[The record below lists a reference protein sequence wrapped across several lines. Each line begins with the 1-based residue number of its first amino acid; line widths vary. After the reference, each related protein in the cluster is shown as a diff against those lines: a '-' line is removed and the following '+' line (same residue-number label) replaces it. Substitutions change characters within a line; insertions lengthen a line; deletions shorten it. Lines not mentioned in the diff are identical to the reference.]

1 VHKVV
6 RKFLRFCGLYDS
18 VVDLKRYLTKTQS
31 NYINFYSNFIDKG
44 DLCFDIGANVGRR
57 TKVFLKLG
65 AKVIA
70 VEPQEHCI
78 KVLRK
83 KYEKNNNV
91 ILVKKAIGEE
101 EGHAEMMLCDS
112 HSLSS
117 LSKNWIESVKGSG
130 RYSQC
135 TWNKTEVVPII
146 TLDSMISQYGKPS
159 FIKIDVEGY
168 EYEVL
173 KGLSQPIRTI
183 CFEFTPEFIESTI
196 KCVKYLSNI
205 GSPQFNYCTEDKQTT
220 FVFSKWCTPEEMG
233 EVLSS
238 SSNKTVGDIYAKF
251 EDRTKN
257 Y

>member
-1 VHKVV
+1 MHKVV

-18 VVDLKRYLTKTQS
+18 VVDLKHYFTNTQAD
-31 NYINFYSNFIDKG
+31 YINFYSNFIDNG

-70 VEPQEHCI
+70 VDPQEHCMKI
-78 KVLRK
+78 LRK

-91 ILVKKAIGEE
+91 TLVKKAIGDK
-101 EGHAEMMLCDS
+101 EGQAEMMICDS

-117 LSKNWIESVKGSG
+117 LSKNWVESVKESG

-135 TWNKTEVVPII
+135 TWDKTEIVPIV

-168 EYEVL
+168 EYKAL
-173 KGLSQPIRTI
+173 SGLSQPIKTI

-205 GSPQFNYCTEDKQTT
+205 GSPRFNYCTEDKPTT
-220 FVFSKWCTPEEMG
+220 FVLSEWRTHEEMS
-233 EVLSS
+233 EVLNSL
-238 SSNKTVGDIYAKF
+238 SNKTVGDIYAKF
-251 EDRTKN
+251 DD
-257 Y
+257 